1 MSFNYQ
7 QPQSGGQFGQN
18 NYQQY
23 ANAYDQGGN
32 FDNMNH
38 DDVYNHYQQ
47 FAQQTPPDQ
56 LYQAHHDYYQQM
68 PQPQRQG
75 LLGGLLNAFQQ
86 HGVSPQQAGMQG
98 TEPTPQN
105 LAAANQYAAK
115 NPDILQGVFG
125 PGGALSS
132 PIAKAALA
140 GGLAFAAKNF
150 FEGGGFKR

>member
-7 QPQSGGQFGQN
+7 QPQGGQGQGPN
-18 NYQQY
+18 FYQQY
-23 ANAYDQGGN
+23 ANSYNQNPN
-32 FDNMNH
+32 FNDMQH
-38 DDVYNHYQQ
+38 QDVYNHYQQ
-47 FAQQTPPDQ
+47 FAQQVPPQQ
-56 LYQAHHDYYQQM
+56 LYQAHQNYYQQM

-75 LLGGLLNAFQQ
+75 LMDGILGAFRQ
-86 HGVSPQQAGMQG
+86 HGINPQQAGIQG

-105 LAAANQYAAK
+105 LAAANQYAAQ
-115 NPDILQGVFG
+115 NPDILQKVFG

-150 FEGGGFKR
+150 FEGGGFQR